1 VTSILTALVLP
12 LLVILGAEVPLGSS
26 ALGPAVS
33 DQALLSIPSNGRDFV
48 ALWSD
53 KRSGTSN
60 APGLYTGRIDASGR
74 AVDPTGHLIARSAF
88 GGHLIWGGGAYL
100 LLYMDDAGHS
110 FLQTI
115 DNDGKPIG
123 APQRIDL
130 SVAPLAFATNGRTL
144 LTLQINGQLWLNSVA
159 DGHVI
164 WKEQV
169 GEPADA
175 SEIAVLSNGDYRFV
189 TLTNHQVFLITVD
202 STTGFITARRT
213 LLTHADHMAAL
224 NLANGGIFLAW
235 TDGGAARYE
244 LVDLTQPVTFATDA
258 DGATVAAGSDGHQYA
273 IALASPGTL
282 RISRIAFD
290 GRLIDPAPLALAGG
304 PQRNVRIAASATNV
318 LIAGDVL
325 SDRGDWDIVARA
337 SRSFDDVAA
346 SQARVIASSTGVQ
359 QRPRVADG
367 GLVLWLEN
375 DLIAQHPQGLPHT
388 VAEGALRAG
397 IGSGASSYLVAWVTN
412 AIPSL
417 LLAKRLAFDGTP
429 IDRDPLVLANDV
441 HALFGNGDIVPA
453 VAFDGTNFLVVWP
466 DITGNLFA
474 MRVGQDGRAVDAAP
488 FALTNFLVGSEF
500 AVSPRVVWNGSQFV
514 VVWMNQFF
522 SDSLI
527 SPRPAAPLQVL
538 MIRVAPSG
546 QVLDPDP
553 INLWQK
559 VGFGTALGLATNG
572 NDLELVWGVDCVYDL
587 TLLHDGTPAGPV
599 QSLACGGV
607 STPDVAWDGSEYVA
621 VWADD
626 VDVNGLRLGVD
637 DAPFVVSADATQP
650 AIAASPTGAT
660 IAYVRLADGV
670 PRVFARDLERTGAP
684 VRRRPSR

>member
-1 VTSILTALVLP
+1 VTSILTLVLP
-12 LLVILGAEVPLGSS
+12 LLITLGAEIPLGNS

-33 DQALLSIPSNGRDFV
+33 NQALLTVASNGRDFV

-53 KRSGTSN
+53 DRATPSYVP
-60 APGLYTGRIDASGR
+60 ALYTGRIDASGR
-74 AVDPTGHLIARSAF
+74 AVDPTGHLIAHSTF

-100 LLYMDDAGHS
+100 LVYMDELGHS
-110 FLQTI
+110 FLQSI
-115 DNDGKPIG
+115 DNDGKPLG

-130 SVAPLAFATNGRTL
+130 SVAPRAFATNGRTL
-144 LTLQINGQLWLNSVA
+144 LTLQINGQLWLNSLA
-159 DGHVI
+159 DGHAI

-169 GEPADA
+169 GEPTDA

-235 TDGGAARYE
+235 TDGGVGRYE

-258 DGATVAAGSDGHQYA
+258 DGATVAAGLDGHQYA

-282 RISRIAFD
+282 RISRVALD
-290 GRLIDPAPLALAGG
+290 GRLIDPAPFALAGG
-304 PQRNVRIAASATNV
+304 PERNVHIAASATDV

-325 SDRGDWDIVARA
+325 SDRLDWDLVARA
-337 SRSFDDVAA
+337 SHSFDDVAA

-367 GLVLWLEN
+367 GLVLWLER
-375 DLIAQHPQGLPHT
+375 DLIAQHPEGLPHT
-388 VAEGALRAG
+388 IGEGALHAG
-397 IGSGASSYLVAWVTN
+397 VGRGAASYLVAWVTN
-412 AIPSL
+412 AIPSA

-429 IDRDPLVLANDV
+429 IDHDPLVLAKDV
-441 HALFGNGDIVPA
+441 GALFSYGDIVPA

-488 FALTNFLVGSEF
+488 LALTNFSVGSKF
-500 AVSPRVVWNGSQFV
+500 AVSPRVVWNGSQYV
-514 VVWMNQFF
+514 VVWMNQFI
-522 SDSLI
+522 STSLI
-527 SPRPAAPLQVL
+527 SPQPAMPVQVL
-538 MIRVAPSG
+538 MVRVAPSG
-546 QVLDPDP
+546 QVLDADP

-559 VGFGTALGLATNG
+559 AGFGTSLGLATNG
-572 NDLELVWGVDCVYDL
+572 NDIEVVWGVDCVYDL

-599 QSLACGGV
+599 RTLACGRV
-607 STPDVAWDGSEYVA
+607 ATPDVAWDGSEYVA

-637 DAPFVVSADATQP
+637 DAPFVVSAGATEP

-670 PRVFARDLERTGAP
+670 PRVFARELERTGAP